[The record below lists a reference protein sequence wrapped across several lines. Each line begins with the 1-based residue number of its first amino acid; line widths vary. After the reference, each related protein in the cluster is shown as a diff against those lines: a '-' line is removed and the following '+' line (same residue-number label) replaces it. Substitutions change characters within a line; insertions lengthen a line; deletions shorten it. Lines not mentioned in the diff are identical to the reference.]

1 MIPLNISEYGLQL
14 ANCLGCKLTH
24 LPIIYLGIPFHYKN
38 LTTEQWNFLI
48 ENFEKK
54 KLQEWKGKLL
64 SIGGRVTLLNS
75 VISIVPLYWMSIY
88 RLLVKVRQ
96 SINKLRKHFLWY
108 GGNFVKKKYHL
119 VASNC
124 ICKSKK
130 IRRIRFIRFKHN
142 EHHFVN

>member
-54 KLQEWKGKLL
+54 KTSRMEGETSFNWWKSYFIKF
-64 SIGGRVTLLNS
+64 SNFYC
-75 VISIVPLYWMSIY
+75 PLVLDVY
-88 RLLVKVRQ
+88 L
-96 SINKLRKHFLWY
+96 
-108 GGNFVKKKYHL
+108 
-119 VASNC
+119 
-124 ICKSKK
+124 
-130 IRRIRFIRFKHN
+130 
-142 EHHFVN
+142 